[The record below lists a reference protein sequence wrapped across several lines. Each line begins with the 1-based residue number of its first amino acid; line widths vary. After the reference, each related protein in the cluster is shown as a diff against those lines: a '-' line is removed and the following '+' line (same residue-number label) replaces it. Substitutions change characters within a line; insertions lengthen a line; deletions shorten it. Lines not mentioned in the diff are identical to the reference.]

1 MTTLATEQPPPRTWR
16 AALHRAPW
24 ARVSGLLA
32 LPMAWMVLL
41 YLIPMVL
48 LFVTAFWT
56 TDSFTGNLIRTF
68 TWENFARVF
77 DPSQP
82 FLMTALRTLAVAVA
96 VTVISMLLAVPLAL
110 FVAKVVRPSWR
121 PLLIAFI
128 ITPLWAS
135 YLVKVY
141 AWRTMLNPEGGFLDS
156 TVRFSGGYGWS
167 AVVVVL
173 TYLWLPY
180 MVLPVY
186 VGVQNLPP
194 SLLDASSDLGARSWV
209 TFRHVLLPIV
219 KPSIIAGSVFTF
231 SLSLG
236 DYITVQLVG
245 GQAQMLGNVVYG
257 TFATD
262 LPFAAAIASLTV
274 LIMVGYLTAVSRTG
288 ALENL

>member
-1 MTTLATEQPPPRTWR
+1 MTTSSVSTTRRMQ
-16 AALHRAPW
+16 AALDRRPRLRLA
-24 ARVSGLLA
+24 GLLA
-32 LPMAWMVLL
+32 LPMTWLVLL
-41 YLIPMVL
+41 FLVPMVL
-48 LFVTAFWT
+48 LFITAFWT
-56 TDSFTGNLIRTF
+56 TDSFTGQLIQTF
-68 TWENFARVF
+68 TFENFARVF

-82 FLMTALRTLAVAVA
+82 FLLTAARTLGVAVA
-96 VTVISMLLAVPLAL
+96 VTVLSILLAVPVSL
-110 FVAKVVRPSWR
+110 FVATVARRRWR
-121 PLLIAFI
+121 PFLIALM

-141 AWRTMLNPEGGFLDS
+141 AWRTMLNPEGGFLES
-156 TVRFSGGYGWS
+156 TLGFSTGYGWL

-180 MVLPVY
+180 MILPVY
-186 VGVQNLPP
+186 VGIQNIPP
-194 SLLDASSDLGARSWV
+194 SLLDASADLGARNWA
-209 TFRHVLLPIV
+209 TIRRVLLPIV
-219 KPSIIAGSVFTF
+219 KPAIIAGSVFTF

-245 GQAQMLGNVVYG
+245 GKAQMLGNVVYG

-288 ALENL
+288 ALESL

>member
-1 MTTLATEQPPPRTWR
+1 MTIATASSPARSIPGF
-16 AALHRAPW
+16 LHRHVW
-24 ARVSGLLA
+24 ARLTGLLA
-32 LPMAWMVLL
+32 LPMAWLVLL

-56 TDSFTGNLIRTF
+56 TDSFTGKLEQTF
-68 TWENFARVF
+68 TLENFARVF
-77 DPSQP
+77 NPSQP
-82 FLMTALRTLAVAVA
+82 FLTTALRTLGVAAA
-96 VTVISMLLAVPLAL
+96 VTILSTLLAVPLSL
-110 FVAKVVRPSWR
+110 FMAKVARPRWR
-121 PLLIAFI
+121 PLLVALV

-141 AWRTMLNPEGGFLDS
+141 AWRTMLNPEGGFLES
-156 TVRFSGGYGWS
+156 TLGGSPGYGWL
-167 AVVVVL
+167 AVVLVL

-186 VGVQNLPP
+186 VGVQNIPP
-194 SLLDASSDLGARSWV
+194 SLLDASSDLGARSWA
-209 TFRHVLLPIV
+209 TFRDVLLPIV

-236 DYITVQLVG
+236 DYITAQLVG
-245 GQAQMLGNVVYG
+245 GKAQMLGNVVYA
-257 TFATD
+257 TFTTD

-274 LIMVGYLTAVSRTG
+274 LIMVGYLTAVSRSG

>member
-1 MTTLATEQPPPRTWR
+1 MTTSSVSTTRRMQ
-16 AALHRAPW
+16 AALDRRPRLRLA
-24 ARVSGLLA
+24 GLLA
-32 LPMAWMVLL
+32 LPMTWLVLL
-41 YLIPMVL
+41 FLVPMVL
-48 LFVTAFWT
+48 LFITAFWT
-56 TDSFTGNLIRTF
+56 TDSFTGQLIQTF
-68 TWENFARVF
+68 TFENFARVF

-82 FLMTALRTLAVAVA
+82 FLLTAARTLGVAVA
-96 VTVISMLLAVPLAL
+96 VTVLSILLAVPVSL
-110 FVAKVVRPSWR
+110 FVATVARRRWR
-121 PLLIAFI
+121 PFLIALM

-141 AWRTMLNPEGGFLDS
+141 AWRTMLNPEGGFLES
-156 TVRFSGGYGWS
+156 TLGFSTGYGWL

-180 MVLPVY
+180 MILPVY
-186 VGVQNLPP
+186 VGIQNIPP
-194 SLLDASSDLGARSWV
+194 SLLDASADLGARNWA
-209 TFRHVLLPIV
+209 TIRRVLWPIV
-219 KPSIIAGSVFTF
+219 KPAIIAGSVFTF

-245 GQAQMLGNVVYG
+245 GKAQMLGNVVYG

-288 ALENL
+288 ALESL